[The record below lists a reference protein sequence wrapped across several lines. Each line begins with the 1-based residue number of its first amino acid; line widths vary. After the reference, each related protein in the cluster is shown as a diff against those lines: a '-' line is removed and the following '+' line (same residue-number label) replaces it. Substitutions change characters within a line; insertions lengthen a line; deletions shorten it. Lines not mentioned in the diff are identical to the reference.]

1 MDLIISVLTVI
12 FVAVLIGTAFTF
24 GAALLVAVLILSF
37 LAAAFFVIRQ
47 QLARWAFIR
56 TVKQREAESQNTT
69 VTIIE
74 TEYTD
79 ITDINPD
86 EGKK

>member
-1 MDLIISVLTVI
+1 MDLIISVLTII

-24 GAALLVAVLILSF
+24 GAALLVAVLIFSF
-37 LAAAFFVIRQ
+37 LAAAFFVVRQ

-56 TVKQREAESQNTT
+56 TVKQRESESQNAT

-79 ITDINPD
+79 ITDVD
-86 EGKK
+86 LKDKK